1 MKGIRQ
7 SFSIAGYN
15 LRLWRGN
22 PRILVTFLLA
32 FILCFLLSDKAVTFA
47 VEHNTTMQLVEVF
60 IWNFGDSNSILLS
73 SVLLVLLCNVRSGKA
88 DSFPYRDI
96 A

>member
-1 MKGIRQ
+1 MKEIRQ

-15 LRLWRGN
+15 FRLWRGN
-22 PRILVTFLLA
+22 PRIFVTFLLA

-47 VEHNTTMQLVEVF
+47 VEVF
-60 IWNFGDSNSILLS
+60 IWNFGDSNSILLT
-73 SVLLVLLCNVRSGKA
+73 SVLLVLLCDLRSGKA

>member
-1 MKGIRQ
+1 MKEICQ

-15 LRLWRGN
+15 FRLWRGN

-47 VEHNTTMQLVEVF
+47 VEHNTTM
-60 IWNFGDSNSILLS
+60 
-73 SVLLVLLCNVRSGKA
+73 
-88 DSFPYRDI
+88 
-96 A
+96 

>member
-1 MKGIRQ
+1 MRRIKQ
-7 SFSIAGYN
+7 AFSIAGYN
-15 LRLWRGN
+15 FHLWREN

-60 IWNFGDSNSILLS
+60 I
-73 SVLLVLLCNVRSGKA
+73 
-88 DSFPYRDI
+88 
-96 A
+96 